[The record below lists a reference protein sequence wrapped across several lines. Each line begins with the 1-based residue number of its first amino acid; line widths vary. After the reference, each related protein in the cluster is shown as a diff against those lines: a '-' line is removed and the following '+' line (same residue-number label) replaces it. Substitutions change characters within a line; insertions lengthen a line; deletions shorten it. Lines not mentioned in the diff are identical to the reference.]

1 MATWRGKG
9 KECRERGSKRAREK
23 QVGNKS
29 KKERRGQTTPFT
41 VGQASLAV
49 ARQLWGGAY
58 QAVAR

>member
-9 KECRERGSKRAREK
+9 MECRERGSKRAREK

-41 VGQASLAV
+41 VGQAYLAV
-49 ARQLWGGAY
+49 AR
-58 QAVAR
+58 